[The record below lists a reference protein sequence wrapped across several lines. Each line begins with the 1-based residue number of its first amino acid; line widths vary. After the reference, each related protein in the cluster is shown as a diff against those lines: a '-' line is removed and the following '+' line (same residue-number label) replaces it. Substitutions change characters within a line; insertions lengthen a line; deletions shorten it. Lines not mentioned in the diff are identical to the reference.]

1 MNDEPVSREVGS
13 NAGLGACAEARIYCY
28 STDEENYFGDYSSRE
43 DALAEGTTALAGAD
57 EPGETRTVWTGV
69 QQHAMHFLRR
79 RAAHVARAFA
89 EQMEEWLC
97 DDIVSDEEIV
107 VIADETG
114 FGNALLDLL
123 QQHARFDRWAVD
135 DVQEH
140 AVIVPG
146 DPEAPNVGVN
156 GPSRLAGEGLR

>member
-1 MNDEPVSREVGS
+1 MTNEAPSREVGS
-13 NAGLGACAEARIYCY
+13 NAGLGAGAEALVYCY
-28 STDEENYFGDYSSRE
+28 STDEENYFGDYSSRD
-43 DALAEGTTALAGAD
+43 DALADGTAALAGAN
-57 EPGETRTVWTGV
+57 ESGETRTVWTGV
-69 QQHAMHFLRR
+69 QRHAMHFLRR
-79 RAAHVARAFA
+79 RAACVAQSFA

-107 VIADETG
+107 VIADATS

-135 DVQEH
+135 CVQEH

-146 DPEAPNVGVN
+146 DPETPNVRAK
-156 GPSRLAGEGLR
+156 PDPTAART